1 VAAGYGLSAFL
12 FATIA
17 HTIFPGNT
25 SGFLLVLSIGTA
37 LPMLVGLAL
46 VKVAPHTDA
55 IAIPSYSQ
63 TRHSIEVVPER
74 DERRHSE
81 NWEVYSAVVGPGGY
95 ERLTESD
102 IEDELMEASVAQPF
116 LRHESRERLR
126 SGTTDPEVELSP
138 SRRDSTALPHPETR
152 THRHSRSRSR
162 SLVRPHEHADIY
174 GWDLL
179 QNSEFWVLFLTMC
192 CRE

>member
-1 VAAGYGLSAFL
+1 VAAGYGLSAFF

-46 VKVAPHTDA
+46 VKVTPHNDA
-55 IAIPSYSQ
+55 ISIPSHSQ
-63 TRHSIEVVPER
+63 ARHSIEVVPER

-81 NWEVYSAVVGPGGY
+81 NWEVYTAVVGPGGY

-102 IEDELMEASVAQPF
+102 IEDELMEASAAQPF
-116 LRHESRERLR
+116 LRHDSRERSR
-126 SGTTDPEVELSP
+126 SGTIDAEVELSP
-138 SRRDSTALPHPETR
+138 SLTSLPHPETR
-152 THRHSRSRSR
+152 MHRHSRSRSR
-162 SLVRPHEHADIY
+162 SLVKLHEHVDIH

-179 QNSEFWVLFLTMC
+179 RNSEFWVLFLTMC